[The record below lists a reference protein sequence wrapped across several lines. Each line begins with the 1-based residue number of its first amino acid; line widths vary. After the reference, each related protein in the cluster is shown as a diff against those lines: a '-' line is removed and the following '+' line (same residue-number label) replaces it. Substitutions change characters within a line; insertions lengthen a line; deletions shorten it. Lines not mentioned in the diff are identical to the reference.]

1 MIDLFLVFW
10 AIMIFSSIFWYG
22 FLVFYVGV
30 KGQKEI
36 RAMTKALTQ
45 RNLNQEKTDHHRVS

>member
-45 RNLNQEKTDHHRVS
+45 RNLAQEKTDDHRVS

>member
-36 RAMTKALTQ
+36 RAMTRALTQ
-45 RNLNQEKTDHHRVS
+45 RNLAQEKTDDHRVS

>member
-22 FLVFYVGV
+22 FLVFYVGA
-30 KGQKEI
+30 KGQREI
-36 RAMTKALTQ
+36 KAMTEALTR
-45 RNLNQEKTDHHRVS
+45 RNLADEPDDREAP